1 MTEAAPGETPGAVM
15 AGMFARLETL
25 HRAATGAVGRERW
38 YGIAG
43 RPVRVVGAPG
53 PLFDR
58 LAPAVAHLE
67 TRPPAGEAELT
78 VLVWDLASAGQ
89 TLPAST
95 LLPRP
100 GAALGPVLTTER
112 FLFTLFQ
119 STLSFYDRDRRLALY
134 CVSDAGRFPVYESA
148 GPLRFI
154 LRWWAGDHGLHLVH
168 SAAVGTAAGGV
179 LLTGPGGSGKSTS
192 ALACLADG
200 LLYAGDDYVLV
211 EPDPPYV
218 HGLYASA
225 KLDWE
230 HRARVPH
237 LLPDPVNQ
245 PSSEEKACAFL
256 SDPLRGQLS
265 DGFALRAVFLPN
277 VTDQGATTVVPASR
291 ARALR
296 ALAPA
301 TLLQLPGSSADD
313 LTALADLAA
322 GLPCFELR
330 LGRDLSTVAPAV
342 RAVLAEAAA

>member
-134 CVSDAGRFPVYESA
+134 CVSDAGRFPVYEAA

-154 LRWWAGDHGLHLVH
+154 LRWWAADHGLHLVH

-192 ALACLADG
+192 ALACMADG

-211 EPDPPYV
+211 EPAPPFV

-230 HRARVPH
+230 HRAHVPH
-237 LLPDPVNQ
+237 LLPDPVNP

-256 SDPLRGQLS
+256 SDTAGAQLS
-265 DGFALRAVFLPN
+265 EGFPLRAVFLPS
-277 VTDQGATTVVPASR
+277 VAGQGATTVVPISR

-313 LTALADLAA
+313 FTALAELARA
-322 GLPCFELR
+322 LPCFELR
-330 LGRDLSTVAPAV
+330 LGSDLSTVAPAV
-342 RAVLAEAAA
+342 RAALAEAAA